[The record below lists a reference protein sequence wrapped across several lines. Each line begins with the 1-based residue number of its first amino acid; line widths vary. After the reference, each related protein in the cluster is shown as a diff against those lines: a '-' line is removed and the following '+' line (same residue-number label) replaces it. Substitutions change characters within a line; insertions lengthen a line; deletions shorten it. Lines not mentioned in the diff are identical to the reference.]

1 MQLSMPFISDSIRKL
16 MLSPKTNEEEKNRCL
31 SHPNMMVVANFD
43 SEQLN
48 LFFLRSENLEAVGRR
63 DPLLTQRGR
72 ARGALV
78 RRAGHLTQR
87 LGTLVDIPLDTTG
100 FILAAKKQG
109 Q

>member
-1 MQLSMPFISDSIRKL
+1 MRLSMPFISDSIRKL
-16 MLSPKTNEEEKNRCL
+16 MLSPKTNEKKKRCL
-31 SHPNMMVVANFD
+31 SHPNMMVVADFD
-43 SEQLN
+43 SEQLT
-48 LFFLRSENLEAVGRR
+48 LFFIGSENLEAVGRR

-100 FILAAKKQG
+100 FILATKK
-109 Q
+109 